1 MIPASKHPNPDE
13 GRANV
18 VASISVGGVA
28 GLVAAVAWA
37 VLVLILGLVF
47 VNLFR
52 VLESTKMLIDGIR
65 EETVPLL
72 SEVKTTVSGVNR
84 ELERADGLLESAGH
98 IAKSGERLA
107 HVVEQAVSSPLIK
120 VIAFGAGASRAVRR
134 LRKHGKG
141 GE

>member
-1 MIPASKHPNPDE
+1 
-13 GRANV
+13 V

-28 GLVAAVAWA
+28 GLIAAIAWA
-37 VLVLILGLVF
+37 FAVLFLALVF

-84 ELERADGLLESAGH
+84 ELDRADGLLESAGN
-98 IAKSGERLA
+98 IARSAERVA
-107 HVVEQAVSSPLIK
+107 HVVEQTVSSPLIK
-120 VIAFGAGASRAVRR
+120 VVALGAGASRALRR
-134 LRKHGKG
+134 LRKDGKDKD
-141 GE
+141 

>member
-1 MIPASKHPNPDE
+1 MI
-13 GRANV
+13 
-18 VASISVGGVA
+18 ASISVGGVA
-28 GLVAAVAWA
+28 GLIAAVAWA
-37 VLVLILGLVF
+37 VLVLFLALVF

-84 ELERADGLLESAGH
+84 ELDRADGVLESAGN
-98 IAKSGERLA
+98 IAKSAERLA

-120 VIAFGAGASRAVRR
+120 VIALGAGASRAVRR
-134 LRKHGKG
+134 LRKDKKG
-141 GE
+141 GD